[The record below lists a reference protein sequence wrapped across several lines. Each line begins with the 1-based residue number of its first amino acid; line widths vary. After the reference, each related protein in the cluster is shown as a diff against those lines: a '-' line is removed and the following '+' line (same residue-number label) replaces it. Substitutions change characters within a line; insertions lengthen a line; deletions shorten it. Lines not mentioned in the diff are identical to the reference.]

1 MTKKKTYTTPTEV
14 EIREIAAGEFFTLRD
29 YGEFPDESR
38 VYIRGDYD
46 RSEKKYEASKFT
58 DMNHCTYLKPTRKVW
73 VGFTF

>member
-29 YGEFPDESR
+29 YGESPDESR

-46 RSEKKYEASKFT
+46 RSEKKYEAVKFN
-58 DMNHCTYLKPTRKVW
+58 DCNHYTYLKPTRKVY